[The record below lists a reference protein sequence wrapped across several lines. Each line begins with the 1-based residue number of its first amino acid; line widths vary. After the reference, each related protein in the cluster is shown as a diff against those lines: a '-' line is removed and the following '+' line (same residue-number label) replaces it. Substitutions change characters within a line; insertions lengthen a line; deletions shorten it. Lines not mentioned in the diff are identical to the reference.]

1 MTNEVQKDVLGQKDV
16 AELFGHSVN
25 WFKNNLRFTK
35 KFMQNV
41 PNKTPNAIRP
51 TYLRHDVE
59 RFKEYSLKRSTS

>member
-41 PNKTPNAIRP
+41 PNKTTNAIRP

-59 RFKEYSLKRSTS
+59 RFKELNDWW